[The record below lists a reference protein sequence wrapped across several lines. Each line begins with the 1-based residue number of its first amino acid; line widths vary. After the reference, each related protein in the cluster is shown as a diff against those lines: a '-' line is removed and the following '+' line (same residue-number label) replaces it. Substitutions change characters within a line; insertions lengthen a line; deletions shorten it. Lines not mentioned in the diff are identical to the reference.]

1 MVLETEQRMVSCFI
15 FVHFFPP
22 DVTAGS
28 QTSKQKGL
36 SSVFSPCLCTL
47 AVGFGAAVKPGLA
60 GGEAAPVQDRVVP
73 AGYSP
78 TGQYAGKA
86 CSTALFTKFLSYEGL
101 LFSLGCRPSVLL
113 CLICFWKCL
122 SELALV
128 GCSYC
133 SGLMQ
138 TALEILCAN
147 LSNNFLNISKSSS
160 KSLDS

>member
-1 MVLETEQRMVSCFI
+1 MC
-15 FVHFFPP
+15 
-22 DVTAGS
+22 
-28 QTSKQKGL
+28 L
-36 SSVFSPCLCTL
+36 SS
-47 AVGFGAAVKPGLA
+47 GFWSCCEAWAG

-101 LFSLGCRPSVLL
+101 LFSPGCRPSVLL

-147 LSNNFLNISKSSS
+147 LSNNFLSISKSSS
-160 KSLDS
+160 KSLDSWDWSISSCESEKQKYLCVTKTIH

>member
-1 MVLETEQRMVSCFI
+1 MVLETEQRVVSCFI
-15 FVHFFPP
+15 FVHFFFFPP
-22 DVTAGS
+22 DLTPG
-28 QTSKQKGL
+28 SKQREL
-36 SSVFSPCLCTL
+36 SSVFSPCLRTL
-47 AVGFGAAVKPGLA
+47 AVDFGAAVGPELA

-101 LFSLGCRPSVLL
+101 LFSPGCRPSLL
-113 CLICFWKCL
+113 LYLIHFWKSL
-122 SELALV
+122 SELSLV
-128 GCSYC
+128 GCSFC

-147 LSNNFLNISKSSS
+147 V
-160 KSLDS
+160 